1 MSEFDLS
8 SAVAGAVFRLALL
21 AVGACLAPGPLAAMD
36 ASAHAGAHGAAGQTA
51 QIQATQTQTAEA
63 LVVPTPIAAAQ
74 TMVSIDNFT
83 FGPAEITI
91 APGTTVT
98 WVNND
103 DIPHTVVATDKSFK
117 SKVLDTEGT
126 FSYTFNSVGE
136 FQYFCSL
143 HPHMTGM
150 VRVKVP

>member
-8 SAVAGAVFRLALL
+8 SAIAGAVFRLSLL
-21 AVGACLAPGPLAAMD
+21 AAGACLAPGPLAAMD
-36 ASAHAGAHGAAGQTA
+36 AAAHAAAHGVFAQTEPA
-51 QIQATQTQTAEA
+51 QTRAAEA
-63 LVVPTPIAAAQ
+63 PAVAIPVAAAQ

-83 FGPAEITI
+83 FGPAEITV

-117 SKVLDTEGT
+117 SKVLDTEGA
-126 FSYTFNSVGE
+126 FSYTFTSVGE